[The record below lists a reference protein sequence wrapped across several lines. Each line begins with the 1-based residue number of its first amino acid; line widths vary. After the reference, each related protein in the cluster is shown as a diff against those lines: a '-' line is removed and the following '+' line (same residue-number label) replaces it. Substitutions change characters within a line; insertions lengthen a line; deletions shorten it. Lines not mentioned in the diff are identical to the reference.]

1 MKSLRLEILFC
12 LGLAL
17 FTFCSGAERGSTD
30 SEDWMSGIRPDHPR
44 LFFNSDTW
52 PAVKSYALNEEADLF
67 AQMRKG
73 IDELATGQ
81 IEPGDHGRQAAEAA
95 FVFLVTEQDKYLEL
109 ARDLLTASV
118 DYYHQR
124 YREGKSVSWYSFS
137 RINAWAAYDWIF
149 NHLPEG
155 ERKAL
160 GRSLLKAIEN
170 VQPTRERESFALE
183 NWSGPI
189 SGNYLV
195 RRAGDLPGGDR

>member
-73 IDELATGQ
+73 IDELAT
-81 IEPGDHGRQAAEAA
+81 GDHGRQAAEAA

-170 VQPTRERESFALE
+170 VSNLF
-183 NWSGPI
+183 S
-189 SGNYLV
+189 V
-195 RRAGDLPGGDR
+195 